1 MGSPQA
7 GLTFAFDAFR
17 EGLREL
23 GWTEN
28 ENIAIE
34 TDGRG
39 RVLTGSWPH
48 FKSPALTGLHAGG
61 GFRYVSGWSSHS
73 RSLDVTPTQ
82 IAKIVDVARPLTN
95 TGNS

>member
-34 TDGRG
+34 YRI
-39 RVLTGSWPH
+39 R
-48 FKSPALTGLHAGG
+48 
-61 GFRYVSGWSSHS
+61 
-73 RSLDVTPTQ
+73 
-82 IAKIVDVARPLTN
+82 
-95 TGNS
+95 